1 MQAVR
6 QFNQSVHTVGTLLHK
21 LNDPRYYWVTRPLA
35 AFLITRAIVFFA
47 AYIAEI
53 AIPGISGDG
62 LYHVNPSNVW
72 LDVWARWDSGFYL
85 RIAEE
90 GYRFV
95 LGQQSSVAFFPVYP
109 LSMNLL
115 APFAG
120 SNLAAGVLVSNVYL
134 LFGLIFLYRLTETI
148 FKDSGTATR
157 AVFYIAAFPTAFFF
171 SAVYTESTFLLF
183 STATAYFA
191 RKRQWTWAAVTGIL
205 CSASRIVG
213 FLIAGIVIYEWLMA
227 HGWTLAT
234 IYKKQAWRNLWD
246 GIRKDWPQLLIIA
259 LIPLG
264 MVSYMVFLWRTFGD
278 PIAFNTT
285 QAAWGREMLGP
296 VAIVLRDLGGLL
308 RQNFLTGEIWYHVL
322 LDLGAFFAVLFTV
335 WAIWRRMGAGYGIYV
350 LLAILIPMSSGS
362 GSLTRYVLVIFPFF
376 MMLAHWGRHTVLD
389 RALLVGFSVFLG
401 IFTTIFVN
409 WIFIG

>member
-6 QFNQSVHTVGTLLHK
+6 QFNQSVHVVGTILHK
-21 LNDPRYYWVTRPLA
+21 LNDPRYYWVTRPFA

-62 LYHVNPSNVW
+62 LYHVNPSNIW

-134 LFGLIFLYRLTETI
+134 FFGLIFLYRLTETI

-191 RKRQWTWAAVTGIL
+191 RKRQWGWAAVTGIL

-213 FLIAGIVIYEWLMA
+213 FLVAGLVIYEWLMD

-234 IYKKQAWRNLWD
+234 AYKKQAWRNLWD

-264 MVSYMVFLWRTFGD
+264 MISYMVFLWRTFGD
-278 PIAFNTT
+278 PLAFNTT
-285 QAAWGREMLGP
+285 QSAWGRQMLGP
-296 VAIVLRDLGGLL
+296 VAIVLRDLSGLL

>member
-6 QFNQSVHTVGTLLHK
+6 QFNQSVHGVGTLLHK
-21 LNDPRYYWVTRPLA
+21 LNDPRYHWVTRPLA

-95 LGQQSSVAFFPVYP
+95 IGQQSSVAFFPVYP

-134 LFGLIFLYRLTETI
+134 FFGLIFLYRLTETI

-191 RKRQWTWAAVTGIL
+191 RKHQWGWAAVTGIL

-213 FLIAGIVIYEWLMA
+213 FLVAGLVIYEWLMA

-234 IYKKQAWRNLWD
+234 IYKKQAWANLWD

-278 PIAFNTT
+278 PLAFNTT
-285 QAAWGREMLGP
+285 QSAWGRQMLGP

-322 LDLGAFFAVLFTV
+322 LDLGAFFAVLFTT